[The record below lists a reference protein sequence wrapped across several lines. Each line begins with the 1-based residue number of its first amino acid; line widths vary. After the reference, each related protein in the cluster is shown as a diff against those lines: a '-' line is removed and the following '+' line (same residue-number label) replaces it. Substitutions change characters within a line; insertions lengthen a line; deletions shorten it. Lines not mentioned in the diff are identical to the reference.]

1 MIYVANKR
9 RKLERIQKE
18 FPNAKIFD
26 ITSSASTPQG
36 RKLSPL
42 YPHGNIPIPGNSG
55 GKTAT
60 CVESIWQGLKVFE
73 NAGIDTETFS
83 NDTMQNIKRTVQR
96 FGKPLGHQFGVFS
109 KEILNYADARRYIYI
124 PTYRYVLDNI
134 PSVHSLV
141 MKLAERAKKEDFVL
155 LDYNFNPNNRDL
167 SKPLSHAELV
177 KMYIEGRYPE
187 KDEDFI
193 PYTAEELKAMKSLR
207 KTKTEKREIKTPED
221 KKNLTM
227 QITKLLE
234 HNEMTAKEIG
244 EELAVKGGSRV
255 INPLLQEIPK
265 LKVRTEGR
273 QKFYTLMDS
282 DE

>member
-1 MIYVANKR
+1 MIYVANKK

-18 FPNAKIFD
+18 FPNAIIFD
-26 ITSSASTPQG
+26 ITSSASTSQG
-36 RKLSPL
+36 RKFSPL
-42 YPHGNIPIPGNSG
+42 YPHGNIPIPGDSRG
-55 GKTAT
+55 RTAA

-96 FGKPLGHQFGVFS
+96 FGKPLGHQYGVFS
-109 KEILNYADARRYIYI
+109 KKILNYADARRYIYI

-141 MKLAERAKKEDFVL
+141 MQLAERAKKEDIVL
-155 LDYNFNPNNRDL
+155 LDYNLDPNNRDL

-234 HNEMTAKEIG
+234 HKEMTAKEIG

-255 INPLLQEIPK
+255 INPLLKEIPK
-265 LKVRTEGR
+265 LKVRTEGK
-273 QKFYTLMDS
+273 QSFYTLMDS